1 MGRIRGRGNTGTC
14 RRHQKQVAVAIKR
27 GRGMVLLPYVAES
40 QEPPSRSRSRSS
52 DHTGLSN
59 PSRRVR
65 TRRGHLLA
73 MRAPRPR
80 PLCSLVCVY
89 LPREVFFCFFG
100 FAGAVGVFAAP
111 SGFGLLGDTCSSF
124 GFGDSCRCRPTW
136 PQERR
141 QRLERSS
148 RSASA

>member
-1 MGRIRGRGNTGTC
+1 VRKFSPSDS
-14 RRHQKQVAVAIKR
+14 RHDPARAVPSTRAEQPEPTRADAKR
-27 GRGMVLLPYVAES
+27 
-40 QEPPSRSRSRSS
+40 PSLG
-52 DHTGLSN
+52 DA
-59 PSRRVR
+59 R
-65 TRRGHLLA
+65 TP
-73 MRAPRPR
+73 RAR

-111 SGFGLLGDTCSSF
+111 SGFGLFGDTCSSF
-124 GFGDSCRCRPTW
+124 GFGDSCRCRSTW

>member
-1 MGRIRGRGNTGTC
+1 
-14 RRHQKQVAVAIKR
+14 
-27 GRGMVLLPYVAES
+27 
-40 QEPPSRSRSRSS
+40 
-52 DHTGLSN
+52 
-59 PSRRVR
+59 
-65 TRRGHLLA
+65 

-124 GFGDSCRCRPTW
+124 GFGDSLSMPSYVAAGAPSTA
-136 PQERR
+136 
-141 QRLERSS
+141 LERSS

>member
-1 MGRIRGRGNTGTC
+1 
-14 RRHQKQVAVAIKR
+14 
-27 GRGMVLLPYVAES
+27 
-40 QEPPSRSRSRSS
+40 
-52 DHTGLSN
+52 
-59 PSRRVR
+59 
-65 TRRGHLLA
+65 

-124 GFGDSCRCRPTW
+124 GFGTPVDAVLRGR
-136 PQERR
+136 
-141 QRLERSS
+141 
-148 RSASA
+148 RSAVNGWNAQADPLCPGSRP